1 MKGIPEHIPAIMD
14 VAYQVMNND
23 PRQALAI
30 LRELKG
36 KFPRFDFYFVSL
48 EYLLADTSL
57 QDQKRNK
64 RARKVLI
71 DSIDRFCLNELGI
84 ER

>member
-1 MKGIPEHIPAIMD
+1 MKGVPEHIPSVMD

-23 PRQALAI
+23 PRQALAT

-36 KFPRFDFYFVSL
+36 KYPKFDFYLVSL
-48 EYLLADTSL
+48 EYLLPDTSA